1 MKNALV
7 ARILN
12 RVADFLELKEET
24 FRAKA
29 YRRAAHTI
37 QLLPT
42 DIEEYAKKRKLT
54 ELPGIGKNIAEKIE
68 EILETGQ
75 LSYLEELEKE
85 YTIDMD
91 SLLAIEGIGPRT
103 IKILYEKLKI
113 KNLQDLEYHAQKGNL
128 QKIKGI
134 GEKKEKRILQSIK
147 FVRSTLG
154 RRLLAYAAPIAEYI
168 KSRIEEHPKTEKV
181 KIAGSIRRGKETIGD
196 IDILT
201 TTKNPKEIIDYFTS
215 LEIADEI
222 IAKGPKK
229 AIIRLEDGLEC
240 ELRIFKEDEFGA
252 ALLYFT
258 GSMEF
263 NVELRRLARSKSMK
277 LNEYGLYKNS
287 KRIASKTEK
296 EIFKALGLEYIQPE
310 LRENNGEIEAA
321 LQGKLP
327 TLVRE
332 DQIKG
337 DLHIHSI
344 WSDGTETI
352 ETLAKAAESLGYEYI
367 AITDHSSSLK
377 IVGGLD
383 EEKLQRQIEEID
395 KLNSKVHVFK
405 GIEVNI
411 RLDGQ
416 LDIPDDILSRLD
428 IVIASIHSPGRE
440 DMTERILSAIQNKHV
455 HIIGHPTGRKLFR
468 REEYPLNL
476 DRIFEEAADNGKI
489 FEMNANPI
497 RLDLKDIY
505 IKKAIEYGCKLAIN
519 SDAHRLPDLHNIKW
533 GVKTA
538 RRGWA
543 TSEDIIN
550 TMNLKQIK
558 KILKNNSSG
567 VRAS

>member
-1 MKNALV
+1 
-7 ARILN
+7 
-12 RVADFLELKEET
+12 
-24 FRAKA
+24 
-29 YRRAAHTI
+29 
-37 QLLPT
+37 
-42 DIEEYAKKRKLT
+42 
-54 ELPGIGKNIAEKIE
+54 
-68 EILETGQ
+68 
-75 LSYLEELEKE
+75 
-85 YTIDMD
+85 
-91 SLLAIEGIGPRT
+91 
-103 IKILYEKLKI
+103 
-113 KNLQDLEYHAQKGNL
+113 
-128 QKIKGI
+128 
-134 GEKKEKRILQSIK
+134 
-147 FVRSTLG
+147 
-154 RRLLAYAAPIAEYI
+154 
-168 KSRIEEHPKTEKV
+168 
-181 KIAGSIRRGKETIGD
+181 
-196 IDILT
+196 
-201 TTKNPKEIIDYFTS
+201 
-215 LEIADEI
+215 
-222 IAKGPKK
+222 
-229 AIIRLEDGLEC
+229 
-240 ELRIFKEDEFGA
+240 
-252 ALLYFT
+252 
-258 GSMEF
+258 MEF

>member
-7 ARILN
+7 AKILN

-24 FRAKA
+24 FRVRA

-42 DIEEYAKKRKLT
+42 DIEEYAKKGKLT
-54 ELPGIGKNIAEKIE
+54 ELPGIGRNIAEKVE
-68 EILETGQ
+68 EILETGR
-75 LSYLEELEKE
+75 LSYLEKLEKE
-85 YTIDMD
+85 YPIDMD
-91 SLLAIEGIGPRT
+91 SLLAIEGIGPKT

-113 KNLQDLEYHAQKGNL
+113 KNLQDLEYHARRGDL
-128 QKIKGI
+128 RKIKGI
-134 GEKKEKRILQSIK
+134 GEKKEKIILRSIE

-154 RRLLAYAAPIAEYI
+154 RKLLAYGEPVAEYI
-168 KSRIEEHPKTEKV
+168 KSLIEDHPAAERV
-181 KIAGSIRRGKETIGD
+181 EIAGSIRRGVETIGD

-201 TTKNPKEIIDYFTS
+201 ITKKPKEIIDYFTS
-215 LEIADEI
+215 LEVADEI
-222 IAKGPKK
+222 IAKGSKK

-240 ELRIFKEDEFGA
+240 ELRIFREEEFGA

-277 LNEYGLYKNS
+277 LNEYGLYKNGE
-287 KRIASKTEK
+287 RIASKTEK

-321 LQGKLP
+321 ARGNLP
-327 TLVRE
+327 SLIRE
-332 DQIKG
+332 DQIMG
-337 DLHIHSI
+337 DLHIHTI

-352 ETLAKAAESLGYEYI
+352 ETMARAAEGLGYEYI
-367 AITDHSSSLK
+367 AVTDHSGSLK
-377 IVGGLD
+377 IAGGLD

-395 KLNSKVHVFK
+395 KLDLKVHIFK

-416 LDIPDDILSRLD
+416 LDIPDDILSKLD
-428 IVIASIHSPGRE
+428 LVIASVHSPGRE
-440 DMTERILSAIQNKHV
+440 DMTERILSAIQDKHV
-455 HIIGHPTGRKLFR
+455 HMIGHPTGRKLFQ

-476 DRIFEEAADNGKI
+476 DRIFEEAAKTGTI
-489 FEMNANPI
+489 LEINANPI
-497 RLDLKDIY
+497 RLDLRDIY

-519 SDAHRLPDLHNIKW
+519 SDAHRLPDLHNMKW

-543 TSEDIIN
+543 TPHDIIN
-550 TMNLKQIK
+550 TLKIEKIK
-558 KILKNNSSG
+558 RIF
-567 VRAS
+567 

>member
-7 ARILN
+7 AKILN

-24 FRAKA
+24 FRVRA

-54 ELPGIGKNIAEKIE
+54 ELPGIGRNIAEKVE
-68 EILETGQ
+68 EILETGR
-75 LSYLEELEKE
+75 LSYLEKLEKE
-85 YTIDMD
+85 YPIDMD
-91 SLLAIEGIGPRT
+91 SLLAIEGIGPKT

-113 KNLQDLEYHAQKGNL
+113 KNLQDLEYHARRGDL
-128 QKIKGI
+128 RKIKGI
-134 GEKKEKRILQSIK
+134 GEKKEERILQSIE

-154 RRLLAYAAPIAEYI
+154 RRLLAYAEPIAEYI
-168 KSRIEEHPKTEKV
+168 KSLIEGHPAAERV
-181 KIAGSIRRGKETIGD
+181 EIAGSIRRGGETIGD

-201 TTKNPKEIIDYFTS
+201 TTKKPKEIIDYFTS
-215 LEIADEI
+215 LEVADEI
-222 IAKGPKK
+222 IAKGTKK

-240 ELRIFKEDEFGA
+240 ELRIFREEEFGA

-263 NVELRRLARSKSMK
+263 NVELRKLARSKSMK
-277 LNEYGLYKNS
+277 LNEYGLYKNG

-321 LQGKLP
+321 ARGNLP
-327 TLVRE
+327 SLIRE
-332 DQIKG
+332 DQIMG
-337 DLHIHSI
+337 DLHIHTI

-352 ETLAKAAESLGYEYI
+352 ETMARAAESLGYEYI
-367 AITDHSSSLK
+367 AVTDHSGSLK
-377 IVGGLD
+377 IAGGLD
-383 EEKLQRQIEEID
+383 EEKLQRQIEEINNLD
-395 KLNSKVHVFK
+395 LKVHIFK

-416 LDIPDDILSRLD
+416 LDIPDDILSKLD

-440 DMTERILSAIQNKHV
+440 DMTERILSAIQDKHV
-455 HIIGHPTGRKLFR
+455 HMIGHPTGRKLFQ

-476 DRIFEEAADNGKI
+476 DRIFEEAAKTGTI
-489 FEMNANPI
+489 LEINANPI
-497 RLDLKDIY
+497 RLDLRDIY

-519 SDAHRLPDLHNIKW
+519 TDAHRLPDLHNMKW

-543 TSEDIIN
+543 TPHDIIN
-550 TMNLKQIK
+550 TLKIEKIK
-558 KILKNNSSG
+558 RIF
-567 VRAS
+567 

>member
-1 MKNALV
+1 MKNALI
-7 ARILN
+7 AKTLN

-24 FRAKA
+24 FRVKA

-37 QLLPT
+37 QLLPI

-68 EILETGQ
+68 EILKTGR
-75 LSYLEELEKE
+75 LSYLEKLEKE
-85 YTIDMD
+85 YPIDID
-91 SLLAIEGIGPRT
+91 SLLAVEGIGPRT

-113 KNLQDLEYHAQKGNL
+113 KNLQDLEYHAKKGNL
-128 QKIKGI
+128 RKIKGI

-154 RRLLAYAAPIAEYI
+154 RKPLAYAAPIAEYI
-168 KSRIEEHPKTEKV
+168 KSLIEEHPKTEKV
-181 KIAGSIRRGKETIGD
+181 KIAGSIRRSKETIGD
-196 IDILT
+196 IDILA
-201 TTKNPKEIIDYFTS
+201 TTKNPKEVIEYFTS
-215 LEIADEI
+215 LELVDNI

-240 ELRIFKEDEFGA
+240 ELRIFKKEELGA

-263 NVELRRLARSKSMK
+263 NIELRRLARSKSMK
-277 LNEYGLYKNS
+277 LNEYGLYKDK

-296 EIFKALGLEYIQPE
+296 EIFKALELEYIPPE

-321 LQGKLP
+321 TQGKLP
-327 TLVRE
+327 NLIKE

-337 DLHIHSI
+337 DLHIHTI

-352 ETLAKAAESLGYEYI
+352 KTMAKAAENLGYEYI
-367 AITDHSSSLK
+367 AIADHSSSLK
-377 IVGGLD
+377 IAGGLD
-383 EEKLQRQIEEID
+383 EEKLQGQIKEIEN
-395 KLNSKVHVFK
+395 LNLKIHIFK
-405 GIEVNI
+405 GIEANI

-416 LDIPDDILSRLD
+416 LDIPDDILSKLD

-440 DMTERILSAIQNKHV
+440 DMTERILSAIENKHV

-468 REEYPLNL
+468 RDEYPLNL
-476 DRIFEEAADNGKI
+476 DRIFEEAAENGKI
-489 FEMNANPI
+489 LEVNANPI

-519 SDAHRLPDLHNIKW
+519 SDAHRLPDLHNMKW

-543 TSEDIIN
+543 TTHDIIN
-550 TMNLKQIK
+550 TMNLKEIRKFLK
-558 KILKNNSSG
+558 K
-567 VRAS
+567 